1 MVRYGG
7 YVVLVIEYD
16 VIDEGVLGGY
26 GGYVGFLFK
35 IGFVLS
41 LIGRGQSGLLVEGG
55 LDVLKMLVSEGLNS
69 WGIALCEIEGY
80 RQDVVG
86 KGVVGV
92 LFDVI
97 YVGIF

>member
-1 MVRYGG
+1 MARYGG

-41 LIGRGQSGLLVEGG
+41 LIGRG
-55 LDVLKMLVSEGLNS
+55 
-69 WGIALCEIEGY
+69 
-80 RQDVVG
+80 
-86 KGVVGV
+86 
-92 LFDVI
+92 
-97 YVGIF
+97 